1 VLDIEGLK
9 WLDLKALENLVDY
22 CPNIRRFE
30 LFYYIVKFNISIF
43 FSSLNLFGI
52 INLDA
57 DGLFTVNYFSSKKKT
72 KEFY

>member
-57 DGLFTVNYFSSKKKT
+57 DGLFTVNYFSSKKK

>member
-1 VLDIEGLK
+1 MLDIEGLK

-57 DGLFTVNYFSSKKKT
+57 DGLFTVNYFSSKKK